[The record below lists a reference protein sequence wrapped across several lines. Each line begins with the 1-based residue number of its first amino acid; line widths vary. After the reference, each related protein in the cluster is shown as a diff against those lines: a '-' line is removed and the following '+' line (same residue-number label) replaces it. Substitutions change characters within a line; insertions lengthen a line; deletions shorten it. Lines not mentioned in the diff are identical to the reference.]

1 MNTIQKAIGYVIIII
16 ALVLISY
23 GGWRLS
29 RWFNWKFDYGN
40 KVGKIEKRVEALE
53 ERVKALE

>member
-1 MNTIQKAIGYVIIII
+1 MNTIQKVVGYVIIII
-16 ALVLISY
+16 IVVLISY
-23 GGWRLS
+23 GGWKLR
-29 RWFNWKFDYGN
+29 RYVNWKFDYGN